1 MNDIDDPRILSF
13 RCAHC
18 LDEYLPDEMYASLTF
33 ENAVICYDCRVIEET
48 EIFDEFG
55 EFKLNV
61 LINRYGSK
69 LDYQTESD
77 IPSKSYRY
85 NTFNIEDLD
94 YYLDDY
100 DEFDR

>member
-1 MNDIDDPRILSF
+1 MNLN
-13 RCAHC
+13 
-18 LDEYLPDEMYASLTF
+18 EYKFIVSSGCSYGQMTRTLFTKHTF
-33 ENAVICYDCRVIEET
+33 QNK
-48 EIFDEFG
+48 IFDEFG